1 MLPMIKQCT
10 GFRIKRKLGRYKFS
24 VFISHT
30 LDVCQLIVQQG
41 FGGEDFTRDEPL
53 TFAKEGAL
61 QPNKIAHFDELNTWT
76 QSGTERMVR
85 KDDWK
90 LVLDN

>member
-1 MLPMIKQCT
+1 M
-10 GFRIKRKLGRYKFS
+10 
-24 VFISHT
+24 
-30 LDVCQLIVQQG
+30 VQQG

-53 TFAKEGAL
+53 TFVKEGAL

-90 LVLDN
+90 LVLDNYTVVNCIT